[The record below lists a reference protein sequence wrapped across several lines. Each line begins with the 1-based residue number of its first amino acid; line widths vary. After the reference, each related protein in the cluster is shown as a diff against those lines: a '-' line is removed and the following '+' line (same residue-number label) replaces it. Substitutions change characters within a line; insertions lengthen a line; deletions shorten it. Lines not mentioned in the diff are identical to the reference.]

1 MEKEN
6 DEKKCPWGSVN
17 MDAKVL
23 LGITLRSASKEE
35 RVSLLLLWPLTKCAI
50 EL

>member
-6 DEKKCPWGSVN
+6 DEKKCSWGSFN
-17 MDAKVL
+17 MYAEML

-35 RVSLLLLWPLTKCAI
+35 RVSLFLLWSLTKCAI
-50 EL
+50 E